1 VTVRAGSIRLLC
13 LDVDGVLTDG
23 TVQLDDL
30 GHETKRFNAKDG
42 LGISLWR
49 RLGGEVAVIT
59 GRSGLAVR
67 HRLEELGVRHLYSG
81 SHNKLD
87 DISAAAHACGVPLDA
102 VAFVGDDL
110 PDLPAMRACG
120 YPVAVHDAAA
130 EVRAVAAFVT
140 AAAGGHGAVRE
151 VVEHLLRTQNRW
163 NEALAMFDSPSMPN
177 TRVGSG
183 GAHHEQHEQPQST

>member
-1 VTVRAGSIRLLC
+1 VTARAASVRLLC

-59 GRSGLAVR
+59 GRAGLAVR

-81 SHNKLD
+81 SHDKLKD
-87 DISAAAHACGVPLDA
+87 LHAAAEACGVPLSA

-120 YPVAVHDAAA
+120 YPVSVHDAAA
-130 EVRAVAAFVT
+130 EVRAAAAFVT
-140 AAAGGHGAVRE
+140 AASGGHGAVRE
-151 VVEHLLRTQNRW
+151 TVEHLLRTQDRW
-163 NEALAMFDSPSMPN
+163 NEALAMFDPSAS
-177 TRVGSG
+177 RASG
-183 GAHHEQHEQPQST
+183 ARGGDERPRSI